1 MTTPAQNLKSKL
13 SLPVIAA
20 PMFLVSTPELVIA
33 TCKQGIV
40 GSFPALNQRTSEG
53 FADWL
58 KQVSTALEAA
68 RAENP
73 QSKIAPYAVNLIVNK
88 SNPRL
93 EADLELCVQYKVP
106 VIITSLGASQDVV
119 DRVHS
124 YGGIVLH
131 DVTNIYHAKKAAAVG
146 VDGIIAVAAGAG
158 GHAGTINPIVLTA
171 EIRSFF
177 DGILVLAGGL
187 STGRDIVLAEA
198 MGADFAYMGTRFI
211 ATTEAGADAAY
222 KQMIETA
229 QSIDIVYTSV
239 VSGVPANFLRAS
251 VENAGYTPEQLKEAA
266 AGKLK
271 SLESEAKAWKNIWS
285 AGQGVSLINDVPDV
299 HTLVQRLKLEYAQAR
314 QDLSKKLAP

>member
-1 MTTPAQNLKSKL
+1 MTTPAQNLRSKL

-58 KQVSTALEAA
+58 QQVSTALEAA

-93 EADLELCVQYKVP
+93 EADLDLCVQYKVP

-131 DVTNIYHAKKAAAVG
+131 DVTNVYHAQKAAAVG

-171 EIRSFF
+171 EIRRFF

-187 STGRDIVLAEA
+187 STGRDIALAEA

-211 ATTEAGADAAY
+211 ATSEAGADPAY
-222 KQMIETA
+222 KQMIENA

-251 VENAGYTPEQLKEAA
+251 VENAGYTQEQLKEAA
-266 AGKLK
+266 TGKLK

-285 AGQGVSLINDVPDV
+285 AGQGVSQINDIPDV
-299 HTLVQRLKLEYAQAR
+299 YTLVQRLTTEYVQAR
-314 QDLSKKLAP
+314 SALSKKLAS